1 MDEKVSI
8 IIPVFNAEET
18 VEKCLSSLL
27 QGSYR
32 NIEVII
38 VNDCSTDN
46 SRRICST
53 VCESDSRVVVI
64 DNKHNFGVSKTR
76 NIGLEKATGKYI
88 MFLDSDDWVE
98 NNYVEVHITAIR
110 EYDVSMVVSGYV
122 NEDLCGTGITE
133 HFGFKKEE
141 SEIPVAFSDVAI
153 EIYHQRLLQQLWN
166 KIFIAEIIKK
176 NYLVFDETIS
186 IGEDFRFIL
195 SYVQNAKDRNLVK
208 LNGYPYHYMRINKH
222 SLMNSVGKESVEEQ
236 LYNLRKLYELIGI
249 SDDEINRKIS
259 DERQAYEASYA
270 YLIMHN
276 TGMSLKKKRKY
287 IQAINSDKGN
297 KLFWNNYSLFLK
309 EWISRFIRKM

>member
-18 VEKCLSSLL
+18 VEKCLNSLL
-27 QGSYR
+27 KGSYR

-38 VNDCSTDN
+38 VNDCSTDS

-53 VCESDSRVVVI
+53 ICESDPRVVVI
-64 DNKHNFGVSKTR
+64 DNEHNFGVSKTR

-98 NNYVEVHITAIR
+98 NNYVEVHVTAIR
-110 EYDVSMVVSGYV
+110 KYDVSMVVSGYV
-122 NEDLCGTGITE
+122 NEDLCDTGITE
-133 HFGFKKEE
+133 YFGFKKEE
-141 SEIPVAFSDVAI
+141 SEIPVVFSNVAT

-176 NYLVFDETIS
+176 NHLVFDETIS

-195 SYVQNAKDRNLVK
+195 SYVQTLNDKTIVK
-208 LNGYPYHYMRINKH
+208 LHGYPYHYMRINKN

-236 LYNLRKLYELIGI
+236 LNNLKKLYELVGI
-249 SDDEINRKIS
+249 SEDEINQKIS
-259 DERQAYEASYA
+259 NERQAYEASYA

-276 TGMSLKKKRKY
+276 AGMSLKDKRKY
-287 IQAINSDKGN
+287 IQAINPSTGN
-297 KLFWNNYSLFLK
+297 KLFWSNYFLFVK
-309 EWISRFIRKM
+309 ERISRFMNHR